1 MNPIVVSTICAAA
14 QYITSS
20 GVTFIFSGE
29 YFFLSSSK
37 FPIHCYA
44 SYLLILLLLVK
55 QSSTRILVFDHFALL
70 AGGVFNCE
78 GRKDPIRGTH
88 HYARGIQTPIQC
100 NLVKTESFR
109 SKDYTEVHMRKPF
122 YLESLLCCR
131 HKEYDFIE
139 IIIEFSVRRSIQKLC

>member
-1 MNPIVVSTICAAA
+1 MVVSTICAAA

-29 YFFLSSSK
+29 YFFFQVPSSQ
-37 FPIHCYA
+37 FTAMRRIY
-44 SYLLILLLLVK
+44 LILLLLVK
-55 QSSTRILVFDHFALL
+55 QSSTRSLVFDHFSLFAE
-70 AGGVFNCE
+70 GVFNCE

-109 SKDYTEVHMRKPF
+109 SKDYTEVHMRKP
-122 YLESLLCCR
+122 YYMESLLCCR

-139 IIIEFSVRRSIQKLC
+139 IIIEFSVRRNI